1 MKDFRPM
8 RWFCEL
14 SLLLFKPHDLSSAP
28 RTYPCK
34 DRKRKPG
41 SIKSPSDAHS
51 MLKRKKRREERR
63 KEGGKRMLIASSLFL
78 KNVLSICVCVW
89 NTPGNDRD

>member
-1 MKDFRPM
+1 M

-14 SLLLFKPHDLSSAP
+14 SLLLFKPHDLSSTP

-63 KEGGKRMLIASSLFL
+63 KEGGKRILIASSLFL
-78 KNVLSICVCVW
+78 KKCFIYLCMCMEHTW
-89 NTPGNDRD
+89 

>member
-1 MKDFRPM
+1 M

-14 SLLLFKPHDLSSAP
+14 SLLLFKPQDLRSAP

-51 MLKRKKRREERR
+51 MLKRKKRREQGR
-63 KEGGKRMLIASSLFL
+63 KEGGKRILIASSLFL
-78 KNVLSICVCVW
+78 KKKCFIYLCMCMEHTW
-89 NTPGNDRD
+89 